1 MVAHLKLVPLH
12 SGMEPNHLTEQFT
25 MFMRRR
31 RRAAGTIRLRLFYL
45 EKFNAF
51 LGTRALVE
59 ASTDDMYDFLD
70 ANDHWAGG
78 TQQSVVATLRAFYG
92 WAASKG
98 HLPSD
103 PAEELWAEKFHRPPA
118 RIASEESIKRSLD
131 GATVEDQ
138 AMILLGAEC
147 GLRVAEI
154 ANLQMSHRHDDFL
167 TIIGKGNRQ
176 RTVHLSAELA
186 ILLTMIENTTMKFGN
201 YFPGQY
207 PRKPIHPSTAWR
219 RITKILGSNPHSLRH
234 RAGSVAYK
242 KSGNDL
248 RLAQVMLGHSS
259 PVTTAI
265 YVHVQDD
272 DLRRASDATRIAA

>member
-1 MVAHLKLVPLH
+1 MVAQLKLVPIH
-12 SGMEPNHLTEQFT
+12 SSMEPIQLTEQFT
-25 MFMRRR
+25 LFMRRR

-45 EKFNAF
+45 EKFARF
-51 LGTRALVE
+51 LEPRALVE
-59 ASTDDMYDFLD
+59 ASTDDMYNFIDT
-70 ANDHWAGG
+70 NQQWAGG
-78 TQQSVVATLRAFYG
+78 TQQSVVATLRSFYG
-92 WAASKG
+92 WAHTKG
-98 HLPSD
+98 HLREDPS
-103 PAEELWAEKFHRPPA
+103 EELWAEKVHRPPA
-118 RIASEESIKRSLD
+118 RIASEEAIRRSLD
-131 GATVEDQ
+131 GATDEEQ

-154 ANLQMSHRHDDFL
+154 ANLNHADRHGDFL
-167 TIIGKGNRQ
+167 TIIGKGNKQ
-176 RTVHLSAELA
+176 RTVHLSHELA
-186 ILLTMIENTTMKFGN
+186 TLLTMIENTTMKFGN

-272 DLRRASDATRIAA
+272 DLRRASHATRIAA

>member
-1 MVAHLKLVPLH
+1 MVAQLKLVLVNSDMAPDLIDDYTRF
-12 SGMEPNHLTEQFT
+12 L
-25 MFMRRR
+25 RRR
-31 RRAAGTIRLRLFYL
+31 RRADGTIKLRLFYL
-45 EKFNAF
+45 KKFDAF
-51 LGTRALVE
+51 LGNRALVQ

-70 ANDHWAGG
+70 ANTHWAGG
-78 TQQSVVATLRAFYG
+78 TQQSVVATLRSFYS

-98 HLPSD
+98 PMSEDPS
-103 PAEELWAEKFHRPPA
+103 EELWAEKVHRPPS
-118 RIASEESIKRSLD
+118 RIASEDAIRQALD
-131 GATVEDQ
+131 GATDSMK

-154 ANLQMSHRHDDFL
+154 AALNVADRHDDFL

-176 RTVHLSAELA
+176 RTVHLSHELA
-186 ILLTMIENTTMKFGN
+186 TLLTMLENTTARFGN

-207 PRKPIHPSTAWR
+207 PRNPIHPSTAWS
-219 RITKILGSNPHSLRH
+219 RITKTLGSNPHSLRH
-234 RAGSVAYK
+234 RAGSVAYR

-248 RLAQVMLGHSS
+248 RLAQVMLGHAS

-272 DLRRASDATRIAA
+272 DLRRASTATRVAA